1 MLIGIMTVVLSSIII
16 GYSWASTSL
25 PFSLQWGS
33 YGLQTTGQFA
43 FPQGIAV
50 DPNGDVYVV
59 DTGNSRIQK
68 FDSNGKFI
76 LSFGQSGLG
85 GGQFLSPRAIVAD
98 SQGNIYV
105 SDSGNNRI
113 EKFTQDGVFL
123 QAYGSSSGSNL
134 KTPLGLSVDK
144 SGNIYVVDNGNNRIV
159 RLDRNGN
166 AITSWGTQGKG
177 PDFFDNP
184 RDVAVDS
191 IGNVF
196 VVDSNN
202 NRIQKFGLESQQIQS
217 QITNQTRTTL
227 QQQTANPVQQNN
239 VPIITNPNDKTPP
252 SITAPADMTAEATG
266 LLTSVSEGQA
276 TATDDSGIAS
286 ITNNAPQKFPLG
298 TTVVTWT
305 ATDNGGN
312 VAKAVQK
319 ITVADTTAPVLTAP
333 QPVTVEAKSPDHNVV
348 DLGLPSVN
356 DAVGVESVTND
367 APAYFPLGQTTVTW
381 TARDA
386 SGNTA
391 TAKQMVTVQDTT
403 APVIHAP
410 SDITQEATSATS
422 NVVPLG
428 NATVTDNGIIKS
440 VTNNAPAYFLLG
452 KTTVA
457 WTATDG
463 AGNTAS
469 AKQIVNIIDTTP
481 SQITPPKDVVFEASS
496 TTDNVVP
503 LGNATV
509 TDNGIIKSVT
519 NNAPADFLLGK
530 TLVLWTA
537 TDGAGNKANA
547 TQTVDVVDT
556 TAPKLTPP
564 KDIKAE
570 ATSLT
575 DNAIDLGNA
584 TATDIEPVTITS
596 NATKTFPLGKNLV
609 LWTAT
614 DGAGNKANTTQ
625 IVDVV
630 DTTAPK
636 IMHPSTVAVEATSLN
651 NNTITLNTP
660 TITDIEQ
667 VTVTNNAQK
676 TFPLGMT
683 NVVWIAVDT
692 SGNVANAT
700 QIVDV
705 VDTTPPKL
713 TPPKDIKAEATSL
726 TDNAIDLGNATAT
739 DIEPVTITSNATK
752 TFPLGKNLVL
762 WTATDGAGNKAN
774 ATQIVDV
781 VDTTA
786 PKIVPPQ
793 NIVSEATSMNNNT
806 VQLGVPTVTDLQHVT
821 VTNNAPKTFPLGMT
835 TVLWTTVDVSG
846 NTANATQTVTVKDTT
861 APKLTPPKDI
871 TIEATSANANVVD
884 IGKANATD
892 TVDAVSITNNA
903 TTAFPI
909 GKTVIAWTAKD
920 TSGNTANTTQ
930 IVDVVDTTPPKLTQ
944 PKDIKAEATSLTDN
958 AIDLGNATATDI
970 EPVTIT
976 SNATKTFPLGKN
988 LVLWTATDG
997 AGNKANATQIVDVVD
1012 TTAPKVTPPNNIV
1025 VNATSAIS
1033 NHIDIGN
1040 VTTWDAV
1047 KVASV
1052 SNNTPSVFPFGNT
1065 TVMWTAKDEAGN
1077 TASAIQLIQVVD
1089 RTPPNLMIP
1098 TDIVINATAFETP
1111 VTLGQATATGIIDP
1125 LPKITNNATSQFH
1138 IGKTIVEWTA
1148 LDKFGNT
1155 KTLTQT
1161 INVLACGKS
1170 LSDFNLV
1177 MGTSGNDILTG
1188 STVPNLIIGLGGN
1201 DIIHAGPAGDCII
1214 SGDGDN
1220 IIFGGTGND
1229 IIVAGNGKN
1238 IIEGGSVNT
1247 KIYVGS
1253 GPNIIEGGSGHDLCY
1268 LGDPSKD
1275 TIVNCQSTLR

>member
-1 MLIGIMTVVLSSIII
+1 MTVVLSSIII

-33 YGLQTTGQFA
+33 YGLQTTCQFA

-50 DPNGDVYVV
+50 DPSGDVYVV

-159 RLDRNGN
+159 KLDRNGN

-319 ITVADTTAPVLTAP
+319 ITVADTTVPVLTAP

-440 VTNNAPAYFLLG
+440 VTNNAPADFLLG
-452 KTTVA
+452 KTTVT

-463 AGNTAS
+463 SGNTAS
-469 AKQIVNIIDTTP
+469 ATQIVDIIDTTS

-509 TDNGIIKSVT
+509 TDNEIIKSVT

-530 TLVLWTA
+530 TIVTWTA

-692 SGNVANAT
+692 SGNVANTT

-705 VDTTPPKL
+705 VDTTSPKL

-774 ATQIVDV
+774 ATQTVDV
-781 VDTTA
+781 VDTT
-786 PKIVPPQ
+786 
-793 NIVSEATSMNNNT
+793 S
-806 VQLGVPTVTDLQHVT
+806 
-821 VTNNAPKTFPLGMT
+821 
-835 TVLWTTVDVSG
+835 
-846 NTANATQTVTVKDTT
+846 
-861 APKLTPPKDI
+861 
-871 TIEATSANANVVD
+871 
-884 IGKANATD
+884 
-892 TVDAVSITNNA
+892 
-903 TTAFPI
+903 
-909 GKTVIAWTAKD
+909 
-920 TSGNTANTTQ
+920 
-930 IVDVVDTTPPKLTQ
+930 
-944 PKDIKAEATSLTDN
+944 
-958 AIDLGNATATDI
+958 
-970 EPVTIT
+970 
-976 SNATKTFPLGKN
+976 
-988 LVLWTATDG
+988 
-997 AGNKANATQIVDVVD
+997 
-1012 TTAPKVTPPNNIV
+1012 PKVTPPNNIV

-1052 SNNTPSVFPFGNT
+1052 SNNAPSVFPFGNT
-1065 TVMWTAKDEAGN
+1065 TVMWTVKDEAGN

-1229 IIVAGNGKN
+1229 IIVAGNGN
-1238 IIEGGSVNT
+1238 SIIKGGSGNA

-1253 GPNIIEGGSGHDLCY
+1253 GPNIIEGGSGHDMCY

-1275 TIVNCQSTLR
+1275 TIVNCQSALR

>member
-1 MLIGIMTVVLSSIII
+1 MTVVLSSIII

-50 DPNGDVYVV
+50 DSSGNVYVTDLGNRRIEKFDNDGNFLFTWGTKGSGNGQFQAPMGIAVSGNATYVVDNELNRIEKFDMTGKFVTLWGSQGNGNGQFLLPQGIAVDPSGDVYVV

-159 RLDRNGN
+159 KLDRNGN

-177 PDFFDNP
+177 PDFFDKP

-319 ITVADTTAPVLTAP
+319 ITVADTTTPVLTAP

-440 VTNNAPAYFLLG
+440 VTNNAPADFLLG
-452 KTTVA
+452 KTIVT

-463 AGNTAS
+463 SGNTAN
-469 AKQIVNIIDTTP
+469 ATQIVNIIDTTP
-481 SQITPPKDVVFEASS
+481 SQITPPKDIVF
-496 TTDNVVP
+496 
-503 LGNATV
+503 
-509 TDNGIIKSVT
+509 
-519 NNAPADFLLGK
+519 
-530 TLVLWTA
+530 
-537 TDGAGNKANA
+537 
-547 TQTVDVVDT
+547 
-556 TAPKLTPP
+556 
-564 KDIKAE
+564 
-570 ATSLT
+570 
-575 DNAIDLGNA
+575 
-584 TATDIEPVTITS
+584 
-596 NATKTFPLGKNLV
+596 
-609 LWTAT
+609 
-614 DGAGNKANTTQ
+614 
-625 IVDVV
+625 
-630 DTTAPK
+630 
-636 IMHPSTVAVEATSLN
+636 
-651 NNTITLNTP
+651 
-660 TITDIEQ
+660 
-667 VTVTNNAQK
+667 
-676 TFPLGMT
+676 
-683 NVVWIAVDT
+683 
-692 SGNVANAT
+692 
-700 QIVDV
+700 
-705 VDTTPPKL
+705 
-713 TPPKDIKAEATSL
+713 EATSL

-861 APKLTPPKDI
+861 PPKLTPPKDI
-871 TIEATSANANVVD
+871 TIEATSAKDNVVD

-892 TVDAVSITNNA
+892 TVGVVSITNNA

-920 TSGNTANTTQ
+920 TSGNTANATQ

-944 PKDIKAEATSLTDN
+944 PTDIKAEATSLTDN

-1012 TTAPKVTPPNNIV
+1012 TTPPKLTPPKDITIEATSAKDNVVDIGKANATDTVGVVSITNNATTAFPIGKTVITWTAKDTSGNTANTTQIVDVVDTTPPKVTPPKDIKAE
-1025 VNATSAIS
+1025 ATSLTDNAI
-1033 NHIDIGN
+1033 DLG
-1040 VTTWDAV
+1040 
-1047 KVASV
+1047 
-1052 SNNTPSVFPFGNT
+1052 
-1065 TVMWTAKDEAGN
+1065 
-1077 TASAIQLIQVVD
+1077 
-1089 RTPPNLMIP
+1089 
-1098 TDIVINATAFETP
+1098 NATATDIEP
-1111 VTLGQATATGIIDP
+1111 VTITSNATKTFPLGKNLVLWTAT
-1125 LPKITNNATSQFH
+1125 
-1138 IGKTIVEWTA
+1138 
-1148 LDKFGNT
+1148 
-1155 KTLTQT
+1155 
-1161 INVLACGKS
+1161 
-1170 LSDFNLV
+1170 
-1177 MGTSGNDILTG
+1177 
-1188 STVPNLIIGLGGN
+1188 
-1201 DIIHAGPAGDCII
+1201 
-1214 SGDGDN
+1214 DG
-1220 IIFGGTGND
+1220 
-1229 IIVAGNGKN
+1229 AGNKAN
-1238 IIEGGSVNT
+1238 TTQIVDVVDTTAPKLTPPKDITIEST
-1247 KIYVGS
+1247 S
-1253 GPNIIEGGSGHDLCY
+1253 A
-1268 LGDPSKD
+1268 KD
-1275 TIVNCQSTLR
+1275 NVVD

>member
-1 MLIGIMTVVLSSIII
+1 MKAALTLIGIMTVVLSSIII

-50 DPNGDVYVV
+50 DSSGNVYVTDLGNRRIEKFDNDGNFLFTWGTKGSGNGQFQAPMGIAVSGNATYVVDNELNRIEKFDMTGKFVTLWGSQGNGNGQFLLPQGIAVDPSGDVYVV

-159 RLDRNGN
+159 KLDRNGN

-410 SDITQEATSATS
+410 SDIAQEATSATS

-440 VTNNAPAYFLLG
+440 VTNNAPA
-452 KTTVA
+452 
-457 WTATDG
+457 
-463 AGNTAS
+463 
-469 AKQIVNIIDTTP
+469 
-481 SQITPPKDVVFEASS
+481 
-496 TTDNVVP
+496 
-503 LGNATV
+503 
-509 TDNGIIKSVT
+509 
-519 NNAPADFLLGK
+519 DFLLGK
-530 TLVLWTA
+530 T
-537 TDGAGNKANA
+537 
-547 TQTVDVVDT
+547 
-556 TAPKLTPP
+556 
-564 KDIKAE
+564 I
-570 ATSLT
+570 
-575 DNAIDLGNA
+575 
-584 TATDIEPVTITS
+584 
-596 NATKTFPLGKNLV
+596 
-609 LWTAT
+609 
-614 DGAGNKANTTQ
+614 
-625 IVDVV
+625 
-630 DTTAPK
+630 
-636 IMHPSTVAVEATSLN
+636 
-651 NNTITLNTP
+651 
-660 TITDIEQ
+660 
-667 VTVTNNAQK
+667 
-676 TFPLGMT
+676 
-683 NVVWIAVDT
+683 
-692 SGNVANAT
+692 
-700 QIVDV
+700 
-705 VDTTPPKL
+705 
-713 TPPKDIKAEATSL
+713 
-726 TDNAIDLGNATAT
+726 
-739 DIEPVTITSNATK
+739 
-752 TFPLGKNLVL
+752 
-762 WTATDGAGNKAN
+762 
-774 ATQIVDV
+774 
-781 VDTTA
+781 
-786 PKIVPPQ
+786 
-793 NIVSEATSMNNNT
+793 
-806 VQLGVPTVTDLQHVT
+806 
-821 VTNNAPKTFPLGMT
+821 
-835 TVLWTTVDVSG
+835 
-846 NTANATQTVTVKDTT
+846 
-861 APKLTPPKDI
+861 
-871 TIEATSANANVVD
+871 
-884 IGKANATD
+884 
-892 TVDAVSITNNA
+892 
-903 TTAFPI
+903 
-909 GKTVIAWTAKD
+909 
-920 TSGNTANTTQ
+920 
-930 IVDVVDTTPPKLTQ
+930 
-944 PKDIKAEATSLTDN
+944 
-958 AIDLGNATATDI
+958 
-970 EPVTIT
+970 
-976 SNATKTFPLGKN
+976 
-988 LVLWTATDG
+988 
-997 AGNKANATQIVDVVD
+997 
-1012 TTAPKVTPPNNIV
+1012 
-1025 VNATSAIS
+1025 
-1033 NHIDIGN
+1033 
-1040 VTTWDAV
+1040 
-1047 KVASV
+1047 
-1052 SNNTPSVFPFGNT
+1052 
-1065 TVMWTAKDEAGN
+1065 
-1077 TASAIQLIQVVD
+1077 
-1089 RTPPNLMIP
+1089 
-1098 TDIVINATAFETP
+1098 
-1111 VTLGQATATGIIDP
+1111 
-1125 LPKITNNATSQFH
+1125 
-1138 IGKTIVEWTA
+1138 
-1148 LDKFGNT
+1148 
-1155 KTLTQT
+1155 
-1161 INVLACGKS
+1161 
-1170 LSDFNLV
+1170 
-1177 MGTSGNDILTG
+1177 
-1188 STVPNLIIGLGGN
+1188 
-1201 DIIHAGPAGDCII
+1201 
-1214 SGDGDN
+1214 
-1220 IIFGGTGND
+1220 
-1229 IIVAGNGKN
+1229 
-1238 IIEGGSVNT
+1238 
-1247 KIYVGS
+1247 
-1253 GPNIIEGGSGHDLCY
+1253 
-1268 LGDPSKD
+1268 
-1275 TIVNCQSTLR
+1275 

>member
-1 MLIGIMTVVLSSIII
+1 MTVVLSSIII

-43 FPQGIAV
+43 FPQGIAVDSSGNVYVTDLGNRRIEKFDNDGNFLFTWGTKGSGNGQFQAPMGIAVGGNAIYVIDNELNSIEKFDMTGKFVTLWGSQGNGNGQFLLPQGIAV

-98 SQGNIYV
+98 LQGDIYV

-123 QAYGSSSGSNL
+123 QTYGSSSGSNL

-159 RLDRNGN
+159 ELDRNGN

-184 RDVAVDS
+184 RDVAVDLV
-191 IGNVF
+191 GNVF

-217 QITNQTRTTL
+217 QITNQTQKTL
-227 QQQTANPVQQNN
+227 QQQTANPVQENN

-403 APVIHAP
+403 APVIRAP

-428 NATVTDNGIIKS
+428 NATVTDNGM
-440 VTNNAPAYFLLG
+440 
-452 KTTVA
+452 
-457 WTATDG
+457 
-463 AGNTAS
+463 
-469 AKQIVNIIDTTP
+469 
-481 SQITPPKDVVFEASS
+481 
-496 TTDNVVP
+496 
-503 LGNATV
+503 
-509 TDNGIIKSVT
+509 IKSVT
-519 NNAPADFLLGK
+519 NNAPADFPLGK
-530 TLVLWTA
+530 TTVTWTA
-537 TDGAGNKANA
+537 TDG
-547 TQTVDVVDT
+547 
-556 TAPKLTPP
+556 
-564 KDIKAE
+564 
-570 ATSLT
+570 
-575 DNAIDLGNA
+575 
-584 TATDIEPVTITS
+584 
-596 NATKTFPLGKNLV
+596 
-609 LWTAT
+609 
-614 DGAGNKANTTQ
+614 
-625 IVDVV
+625 
-630 DTTAPK
+630 
-636 IMHPSTVAVEATSLN
+636 
-651 NNTITLNTP
+651 
-660 TITDIEQ
+660 
-667 VTVTNNAQK
+667 
-676 TFPLGMT
+676 
-683 NVVWIAVDT
+683 
-692 SGNVANAT
+692 SGNTANAT

-786 PKIVPPQ
+786 PK
-793 NIVSEATSMNNNT
+793 
-806 VQLGVPTVTDLQHVT
+806 
-821 VTNNAPKTFPLGMT
+821 
-835 TVLWTTVDVSG
+835 
-846 NTANATQTVTVKDTT
+846 
-861 APKLTPPKDI
+861 LTPPKDI
-871 TIEATSANANVVD
+871 TIEATSAKDNVVD

-892 TVDAVSITNNA
+892 TVGVVSITNNA

-909 GKTVIAWTAKD
+909 GKTVITWTAKD

-930 IVDVVDTTPPKLTQ
+930 IVDVVDTTPPKLTP
-944 PKDIKAEATSLTDN
+944 PKDIKAEATSLN
-958 AIDLGNATATDI
+958 
-970 EPVTIT
+970 
-976 SNATKTFPLGKN
+976 
-988 LVLWTATDG
+988 
-997 AGNKANATQIVDVVD
+997 
-1012 TTAPKVTPPNNIV
+1012 
-1025 VNATSAIS
+1025 
-1033 NHIDIGN
+1033 
-1040 VTTWDAV
+1040 
-1047 KVASV
+1047 
-1052 SNNTPSVFPFGNT
+1052 
-1065 TVMWTAKDEAGN
+1065 
-1077 TASAIQLIQVVD
+1077 
-1089 RTPPNLMIP
+1089 
-1098 TDIVINATAFETP
+1098 
-1111 VTLGQATATGIIDP
+1111 
-1125 LPKITNNATSQFH
+1125 
-1138 IGKTIVEWTA
+1138 
-1148 LDKFGNT
+1148 
-1155 KTLTQT
+1155 
-1161 INVLACGKS
+1161 
-1170 LSDFNLV
+1170 
-1177 MGTSGNDILTG
+1177 
-1188 STVPNLIIGLGGN
+1188 
-1201 DIIHAGPAGDCII
+1201 
-1214 SGDGDN
+1214 
-1220 IIFGGTGND
+1220 
-1229 IIVAGNGKN
+1229 
-1238 IIEGGSVNT
+1238 
-1247 KIYVGS
+1247 
-1253 GPNIIEGGSGHDLCY
+1253 
-1268 LGDPSKD
+1268 
-1275 TIVNCQSTLR
+1275 

>member
-1 MLIGIMTVVLSSIII
+1 MTVVLSSIII

-50 DPNGDVYVV
+50 DPSGDVYVV

-159 RLDRNGN
+159 KLDRNGN

-217 QITNQTRTTL
+217 KITNQTQTTL

-239 VPIITNPNDKTPP
+239 VPIITNPNDKTLP

-410 SDITQEATSATS
+410 SDIAQEATSATS

-440 VTNNAPAYFLLG
+440 VTNNAPADFLLG
-452 KTTVA
+452 KTIVT

-463 AGNTAS
+463 SGNTAS

-481 SQITPPKDVVFEASS
+481 PQITPPKDVVFEASS

-530 TLVLWTA
+530 TIVTWTA

-547 TQTVDVVDT
+547 TQT
-556 TAPKLTPP
+556 
-564 KDIKAE
+564 
-570 ATSLT
+570 
-575 DNAIDLGNA
+575 
-584 TATDIEPVTITS
+584 
-596 NATKTFPLGKNLV
+596 
-609 LWTAT
+609 
-614 DGAGNKANTTQ
+614 
-625 IVDVV
+625 
-630 DTTAPK
+630 
-636 IMHPSTVAVEATSLN
+636 
-651 NNTITLNTP
+651 
-660 TITDIEQ
+660 
-667 VTVTNNAQK
+667 
-676 TFPLGMT
+676 
-683 NVVWIAVDT
+683 
-692 SGNVANAT
+692 
-700 QIVDV
+700 VDV

-786 PKIVPPQ
+786 PK
-793 NIVSEATSMNNNT
+793 
-806 VQLGVPTVTDLQHVT
+806 
-821 VTNNAPKTFPLGMT
+821 
-835 TVLWTTVDVSG
+835 
-846 NTANATQTVTVKDTT
+846 
-861 APKLTPPKDI
+861 LTPPKDI
-871 TIEATSANANVVD
+871 TIEATSAKDNVVD

-892 TVDAVSITNNA
+892 TVGVVSITNNA

-920 TSGNTANTTQ
+920 TSGNTAN
-930 IVDVVDTTPPKLTQ
+930 
-944 PKDIKAEATSLTDN
+944 
-958 AIDLGNATATDI
+958 
-970 EPVTIT
+970 
-976 SNATKTFPLGKN
+976 
-988 LVLWTATDG
+988 
-997 AGNKANATQIVDVVD
+997 ATQIV
-1012 TTAPKVTPPNNIV
+1012 
-1025 VNATSAIS
+1025 
-1033 NHIDIGN
+1033 
-1040 VTTWDAV
+1040 
-1047 KVASV
+1047 
-1052 SNNTPSVFPFGNT
+1052 
-1065 TVMWTAKDEAGN
+1065 
-1077 TASAIQLIQVVD
+1077 QVVD

-1214 SGDGDN
+1214 SGDRDN
-1220 IIFGGTGND
+1220 IILGGTGND
-1229 IIVAGNGKN
+1229 IIVAGNGNN
-1238 IIEGGSVNT
+1238 IIKGGSGNA

-1275 TIVNCQSTLR
+1275 TIVNCQSALR

>member
-1 MLIGIMTVVLSSIII
+1 MTVVLSSIII

-33 YGLQTTGQFA
+33 YGLQTTCQFA

-50 DPNGDVYVV
+50 DPSGDVYVV

-159 RLDRNGN
+159 KLDRNGN

-286 ITNNAPQKFPLG
+286 ITNNAPQKFPLV

-386 SGNTA
+386 SGNAA

-410 SDITQEATSATS
+410 SDIAQEATSATS

-440 VTNNAPAYFLLG
+440 VTNNAPADFLLG
-452 KTTVA
+452 KTIVT

-463 AGNTAS
+463 SGNKANAT
-469 AKQIVNIIDTTP
+469 QIVNIIDTTP
-481 SQITPPKDVVFEASS
+481 SQITPPKDIGF
-496 TTDNVVP
+496 
-503 LGNATV
+503 
-509 TDNGIIKSVT
+509 
-519 NNAPADFLLGK
+519 
-530 TLVLWTA
+530 
-537 TDGAGNKANA
+537 
-547 TQTVDVVDT
+547 
-556 TAPKLTPP
+556 
-564 KDIKAE
+564 E
-570 ATSLT
+570 ATSIT

-609 LWTAT
+609 LWTTT
-614 DGAGNKANTTQ
+614 DGAGNKANATQ

-636 IMHPSTVAVEATSLN
+636 IMHPSTVTVEATSL

-683 NVVWIAVDT
+683 NVVWMAVDT

-781 VDTTA
+781 VDTTP
-786 PKIVPPQ
+786 PKI
-793 NIVSEATSMNNNT
+793 
-806 VQLGVPTVTDLQHVT
+806 
-821 VTNNAPKTFPLGMT
+821 
-835 TVLWTTVDVSG
+835 
-846 NTANATQTVTVKDTT
+846 
-861 APKLTPPKDI
+861 TPPKDI
-871 TIEATSANANVVD
+871 TIEATSAKDNVVD

-892 TVDAVSITNNA
+892 TVGVASITNNA
-903 TTAFPI
+903 TTAYPI
-909 GKTVIAWTAKD
+909 GKTVITWTAKD

-930 IVDVVDTTPPKLTQ
+930 IVDVVDTTPPKLTP
-944 PKDIKAEATSLTDN
+944 PKDIKAEATSL
-958 AIDLGNATATDI
+958 
-970 EPVTIT
+970 
-976 SNATKTFPLGKN
+976 
-988 LVLWTATDG
+988 
-997 AGNKANATQIVDVVD
+997 
-1012 TTAPKVTPPNNIV
+1012 
-1025 VNATSAIS
+1025 
-1033 NHIDIGN
+1033 
-1040 VTTWDAV
+1040 
-1047 KVASV
+1047 
-1052 SNNTPSVFPFGNT
+1052 
-1065 TVMWTAKDEAGN
+1065 
-1077 TASAIQLIQVVD
+1077 
-1089 RTPPNLMIP
+1089 
-1098 TDIVINATAFETP
+1098 
-1111 VTLGQATATGIIDP
+1111 
-1125 LPKITNNATSQFH
+1125 
-1138 IGKTIVEWTA
+1138 
-1148 LDKFGNT
+1148 
-1155 KTLTQT
+1155 
-1161 INVLACGKS
+1161 
-1170 LSDFNLV
+1170 
-1177 MGTSGNDILTG
+1177 
-1188 STVPNLIIGLGGN
+1188 
-1201 DIIHAGPAGDCII
+1201 
-1214 SGDGDN
+1214 
-1220 IIFGGTGND
+1220 
-1229 IIVAGNGKN
+1229 
-1238 IIEGGSVNT
+1238 
-1247 KIYVGS
+1247 
-1253 GPNIIEGGSGHDLCY
+1253 
-1268 LGDPSKD
+1268 
-1275 TIVNCQSTLR
+1275 

>member
-1 MLIGIMTVVLSSIII
+1 MTVVLSSIII

-43 FPQGIAV
+43 FPQGIAVDSSGNVYVTDLGNRRIEKFDNDGNFLFTWGTKGSGNGQFQAPMGIAVSGNATYVVDNELNRIEKFDMTGKFVTLWGSQGNGNGQFLLPQGIAV

-98 SQGNIYV
+98 LQGDIYV

-159 RLDRNGN
+159 KLDRNGN

-286 ITNNAPQKFPLG
+286 ITNNAPQKFLLG

-440 VTNNAPAYFLLG
+440 VTNNAPA
-452 KTTVA
+452 
-457 WTATDG
+457 
-463 AGNTAS
+463 
-469 AKQIVNIIDTTP
+469 
-481 SQITPPKDVVFEASS
+481 
-496 TTDNVVP
+496 
-503 LGNATV
+503 
-509 TDNGIIKSVT
+509 
-519 NNAPADFLLGK
+519 DFLLGK
-530 TLVLWTA
+530 TIVTWTA

-547 TQTVDVVDT
+547 
-556 TAPKLTPP
+556 
-564 KDIKAE
+564 
-570 ATSLT
+570 
-575 DNAIDLGNA
+575 N
-584 TATDIEPVTITS
+584 
-596 NATKTFPLGKNLV
+596 
-609 LWTAT
+609 
-614 DGAGNKANTTQ
+614 
-625 IVDVV
+625 
-630 DTTAPK
+630 
-636 IMHPSTVAVEATSLN
+636 
-651 NNTITLNTP
+651 
-660 TITDIEQ
+660 
-667 VTVTNNAQK
+667 
-676 TFPLGMT
+676 
-683 NVVWIAVDT
+683 
-692 SGNVANAT
+692 

-786 PKIVPPQ
+786 PK
-793 NIVSEATSMNNNT
+793 
-806 VQLGVPTVTDLQHVT
+806 
-821 VTNNAPKTFPLGMT
+821 
-835 TVLWTTVDVSG
+835 
-846 NTANATQTVTVKDTT
+846 
-861 APKLTPPKDI
+861 LTPPKDI
-871 TIEATSANANVVD
+871 TIEATSAKDNVVD

-892 TVDAVSITNNA
+892 TVGVVSITNNA

-909 GKTVIAWTAKD
+909 GKTVITWTAKD

-930 IVDVVDTTPPKLTQ
+930 IVDVVDTTPPKLTP

-997 AGNKANATQIVDVVD
+997 AGNKANATQTVDVVD
-1012 TTAPKVTPPNNIV
+1012 TTSPKLTPPKDIKAE
-1025 VNATSAIS
+1025 ATSLTDNAI
-1033 NHIDIGN
+1033 DLG
-1040 VTTWDAV
+1040 
-1047 KVASV
+1047 
-1052 SNNTPSVFPFGNT
+1052 
-1065 TVMWTAKDEAGN
+1065 
-1077 TASAIQLIQVVD
+1077 
-1089 RTPPNLMIP
+1089 
-1098 TDIVINATAFETP
+1098 NATATDIEP
-1111 VTLGQATATGIIDP
+1111 VT
-1125 LPKITNNATSQFH
+1125 ITSNATKTFPL
-1138 IGKTIVEWTA
+1138 GKNLVLWTA
-1148 LDKFGNT
+1148 
-1155 KTLTQT
+1155 
-1161 INVLACGKS
+1161 
-1170 LSDFNLV
+1170 
-1177 MGTSGNDILTG
+1177 
-1188 STVPNLIIGLGGN
+1188 
-1201 DIIHAGPAGDCII
+1201 
-1214 SGDGDN
+1214 
-1220 IIFGGTGND
+1220 
-1229 IIVAGNGKN
+1229 
-1238 IIEGGSVNT
+1238 
-1247 KIYVGS
+1247 
-1253 GPNIIEGGSGHDLCY
+1253 
-1268 LGDPSKD
+1268 
-1275 TIVNCQSTLR
+1275 

>member
-1 MLIGIMTVVLSSIII
+1 MTVVLSSIII

-33 YGLQTTGQFA
+33 YGLQTTCQFA

-50 DPNGDVYVV
+50 DPSGDVYVV

-159 RLDRNGN
+159 KLDRNGN

-286 ITNNAPQKFPLG
+286 ITNNAPQKFPLV

-386 SGNTA
+386 SGNAA

-410 SDITQEATSATS
+410 SDIAQEATSATS

-440 VTNNAPAYFLLG
+440 VTNNAPADFLLG
-452 KTTVA
+452 KTTVT

-463 AGNTAS
+463 SGNTAS

-481 SQITPPKDVVFEASS
+481 PQITPPKDVVFEASS

-530 TLVLWTA
+530 TIVTWTA

-556 TAPKLTPP
+556 TAPKLTPPKDIKAEATSLTDNAVDLGKATATDIEPVTITSNATKTFPLGKNIVLWTTTDGAGNKANATQTVDVVDTTAPKIVPPQNIVSEATSMNNNTVQLGVPTVTDLQHVTVTNNAPKTFPLGMTTVLWTTVDVPGNTANATQTVTVKDTTAPKLTPPKDITIEATSAKDNVVDIGKANATDTVGVVSITNNATTAFPIGKTVITWTAKDTSGNTANTTQIVDVVDTTPPKLTPP

-636 IMHPSTVAVEATSLN
+636 LTPPKDITIEATSAKDN
-651 NNTITLNTP
+651 EVDIGKANA
-660 TITDIEQ
+660 TD
-667 VTVTNNAQK
+667 TVGVVSITNNATTAFPIGK
-676 TFPLGMT
+676 TVIT
-683 NVVWIAVDT
+683 WTAKDT
-692 SGNVANAT
+692 SGNTANTT

-871 TIEATSANANVVD
+871 TIEATSAKDNVVD

-892 TVDAVSITNNA
+892 TVGVVSITNNA

-909 GKTVIAWTAKD
+909 GKTVITWTAKD

-930 IVDVVDTTPPKLTQ
+930 IVDVVDTTPPKLTP

-1025 VNATSAIS
+1025 
-1033 NHIDIGN
+1033 
-1040 VTTWDAV
+1040 
-1047 KVASV
+1047 
-1052 SNNTPSVFPFGNT
+1052 
-1065 TVMWTAKDEAGN
+1065 
-1077 TASAIQLIQVVD
+1077 
-1089 RTPPNLMIP
+1089 
-1098 TDIVINATAFETP
+1098 
-1111 VTLGQATATGIIDP
+1111 
-1125 LPKITNNATSQFH
+1125 
-1138 IGKTIVEWTA
+1138 
-1148 LDKFGNT
+1148 
-1155 KTLTQT
+1155 
-1161 INVLACGKS
+1161 
-1170 LSDFNLV
+1170 
-1177 MGTSGNDILTG
+1177 
-1188 STVPNLIIGLGGN
+1188 
-1201 DIIHAGPAGDCII
+1201 
-1214 SGDGDN
+1214 
-1220 IIFGGTGND
+1220 
-1229 IIVAGNGKN
+1229 
-1238 IIEGGSVNT
+1238 
-1247 KIYVGS
+1247 
-1253 GPNIIEGGSGHDLCY
+1253 
-1268 LGDPSKD
+1268 
-1275 TIVNCQSTLR
+1275 

>member
-1 MLIGIMTVVLSSIII
+1 MTVVLSSIII

-43 FPQGIAV
+43 FPQGIAVDSSGNVYVTDLGNRRIEKFDNDGNFLFTWGTKGSGNGQFQAPMGIAVSGNATYVVDNELNRIEKFDMTGKFVTLWGSQGNGNGQFLLPQGIAV

-159 RLDRNGN
+159 KLDRNGN

-184 RDVAVDS
+184 RDVTVDS

-333 QPVTVEAKSPDHNVV
+333 QPVTIEAKSPDHNVV

-386 SGNTA
+386 SGNAA

-440 VTNNAPAYFLLG
+440 VTNNAPADFLLG
-452 KTTVA
+452 KTTIT

-481 SQITPPKDVVFEASS
+481 PQITPPKDVVFEASS

-530 TLVLWTA
+530 TIVTWTA

-614 DGAGNKANTTQ
+614 DGAGNKANATQTVDVVDTTAPKIVPPQNIVSEATSMNNNTVQLGVPTVTDLQHVTVTNNAPKTFPLGMTTVLWTTVDVSGNTANATQTVTVKDTTAPKLTPPKDITIEATSAKDNVVDIGKANATDTVGVVSITNNATTAFPIGKTVITWTAKDTSGNTANTTQ

-630 DTTAPK
+630 DTTPPK
-636 IMHPSTVAVEATSLN
+636 LTPPKDIKAEATSLTDN
-651 NNTITLNTP
+651 AIDLGNATA
-660 TITDIEQ
+660 TDIEP
-667 VTVTNNAQK
+667 VTITSNATK
-676 TFPLGMT
+676 TFPLGKNLVLWT
-683 NVVWIAVDT
+683 ATDGA
-692 SGNVANAT
+692 GNKANAT

-806 VQLGVPTVTDLQHVT
+806 VQLGEPTVTDLQHVT

-871 TIEATSANANVVD
+871 TIEATSAKDNVVD

-892 TVDAVSITNNA
+892 TVGVVSITNNA

-909 GKTVIAWTAKD
+909 GKTVITWTAKD

-930 IVDVVDTTPPKLTQ
+930 IVDVVDTTPPKLTP

-1012 TTAPKVTPPNNIV
+1012 TTPPKLTPPKDITIE
-1025 VNATSAIS
+1025 ATSAKD
-1033 NHIDIGN
+1033 NVVDIG
-1040 VTTWDAV
+1040 
-1047 KVASV
+1047 
-1052 SNNTPSVFPFGNT
+1052 
-1065 TVMWTAKDEAGN
+1065 
-1077 TASAIQLIQVVD
+1077 
-1089 RTPPNLMIP
+1089 
-1098 TDIVINATAFETP
+1098 
-1111 VTLGQATATGIIDP
+1111 
-1125 LPKITNNATSQFH
+1125 
-1138 IGKTIVEWTA
+1138 
-1148 LDKFGNT
+1148 
-1155 KTLTQT
+1155 
-1161 INVLACGKS
+1161 
-1170 LSDFNLV
+1170 
-1177 MGTSGNDILTG
+1177 
-1188 STVPNLIIGLGGN
+1188 
-1201 DIIHAGPAGDCII
+1201 
-1214 SGDGDN
+1214 
-1220 IIFGGTGND
+1220 
-1229 IIVAGNGKN
+1229 
-1238 IIEGGSVNT
+1238 
-1247 KIYVGS
+1247 
-1253 GPNIIEGGSGHDLCY
+1253 
-1268 LGDPSKD
+1268 
-1275 TIVNCQSTLR
+1275 

>member
-1 MLIGIMTVVLSSIII
+1 MTVVLSSIII

-33 YGLQTTGQFA
+33 YGLQTTCQFA

-50 DPNGDVYVV
+50 DPSGDVYVV

-159 RLDRNGN
+159 KLDRNGN

-286 ITNNAPQKFPLG
+286 ITNNAPQKFPLV

-410 SDITQEATSATS
+410 SDIAQEATSATS

-440 VTNNAPAYFLLG
+440 VTNNAPADFLLG
-452 KTTVA
+452 KTIVT

-463 AGNTAS
+463 SGNTAS
-469 AKQIVNIIDTTP
+469 ANQIVNIIDTTP
-481 SQITPPKDVVFEASS
+481 PQITPPKDVVYEASS

-519 NNAPADFLLGK
+519 NNAHADFLLGK
-530 TLVLWTA
+530 TIVTWTA
-537 TDGAGNKANA
+537 TDGAGNNANA
-547 TQTVDVVDT
+547 TQTEDYADT
-556 TAPKLTPP
+556 TPPKVTPP

-667 VTVTNNAQK
+667 VISITNNAASV
-676 TFPLGMT
+676 FPF
-683 NVVWIAVDT
+683 
-692 SGNVANAT
+692 GNTTVMCTVKDEAGNTASAI
-700 QIVDV
+700 QLIQV
-705 VDTTPPKL
+705 VDRTPPNL
-713 TPPKDIKAEATSL
+713 MIPTDIVINATSL

-781 VDTTA
+781 
-786 PKIVPPQ
+786 
-793 NIVSEATSMNNNT
+793 
-806 VQLGVPTVTDLQHVT
+806 
-821 VTNNAPKTFPLGMT
+821 
-835 TVLWTTVDVSG
+835 
-846 NTANATQTVTVKDTT
+846 
-861 APKLTPPKDI
+861 
-871 TIEATSANANVVD
+871 
-884 IGKANATD
+884 
-892 TVDAVSITNNA
+892 
-903 TTAFPI
+903 
-909 GKTVIAWTAKD
+909 
-920 TSGNTANTTQ
+920 
-930 IVDVVDTTPPKLTQ
+930 
-944 PKDIKAEATSLTDN
+944 
-958 AIDLGNATATDI
+958 
-970 EPVTIT
+970 
-976 SNATKTFPLGKN
+976 
-988 LVLWTATDG
+988 
-997 AGNKANATQIVDVVD
+997 
-1012 TTAPKVTPPNNIV
+1012 
-1025 VNATSAIS
+1025 
-1033 NHIDIGN
+1033 
-1040 VTTWDAV
+1040 
-1047 KVASV
+1047 
-1052 SNNTPSVFPFGNT
+1052 
-1065 TVMWTAKDEAGN
+1065 
-1077 TASAIQLIQVVD
+1077 
-1089 RTPPNLMIP
+1089 
-1098 TDIVINATAFETP
+1098 
-1111 VTLGQATATGIIDP
+1111 
-1125 LPKITNNATSQFH
+1125 
-1138 IGKTIVEWTA
+1138 
-1148 LDKFGNT
+1148 
-1155 KTLTQT
+1155 
-1161 INVLACGKS
+1161 
-1170 LSDFNLV
+1170 
-1177 MGTSGNDILTG
+1177 
-1188 STVPNLIIGLGGN
+1188 
-1201 DIIHAGPAGDCII
+1201 
-1214 SGDGDN
+1214 
-1220 IIFGGTGND
+1220 
-1229 IIVAGNGKN
+1229 
-1238 IIEGGSVNT
+1238 
-1247 KIYVGS
+1247 
-1253 GPNIIEGGSGHDLCY
+1253 
-1268 LGDPSKD
+1268 
-1275 TIVNCQSTLR
+1275 